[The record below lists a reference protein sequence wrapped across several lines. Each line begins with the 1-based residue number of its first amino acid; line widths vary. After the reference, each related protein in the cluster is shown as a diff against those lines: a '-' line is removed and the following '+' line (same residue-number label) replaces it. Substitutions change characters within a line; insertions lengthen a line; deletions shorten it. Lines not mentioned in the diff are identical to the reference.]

1 MGCLSRIGCLV
12 VVAGA
17 GAVGW
22 WLYGDRLPSELSRAA
37 GKAADKVSD
46 VAGDINA
53 RSGTR
58 PGKNSDSRSDARGD
72 SVERRRPIAWAS
84 ISPANGARAAEIIA
98 PLTKRDGPAYLT
110 LGAGDL
116 AALLSASI
124 ASQLPKS
131 ATDLQLALDENELL
145 LRAAVDVSEI
155 AGDGTLGRV
164 MGMALTGRDSLQF
177 GGTLEP
183 LSPGVVQYRVTSMR
197 VKGFDVPPR
206 FIPSLMGSVRRG
218 KRLPGL
224 ADDAFAIRLPRVI
237 ADLRLANSKL
247 TLYKA
252 ATTP

>member
-22 WLYGDRLPSELSRAA
+22 WLYGDRLPSELTRAA
-37 GKAADKVSD
+37 GKAADKVGD

-53 RSGTR
+53 RSKARTDR
-58 PGKNSDSRSDARGD
+58 KTDAESNARAD
-72 SVERRRPIAWAS
+72 SVDRGRPIAWAS
-84 ISPANGARAAEIIA
+84 LTPTSSARAAEIIA

-124 ASQLPKS
+124 TSQLPKS
-131 ATDLQLALDENELL
+131 ASNVQLALHENELL
-145 LRAAVDVSEI
+145 VRSAVDVSEI

-164 MGMALTGRDSLQF
+164 MGMALTGRDSLQL

-183 LSPGVVQYRVTSMR
+183 LSPGMVQYRVTSMR

-206 FIPSLMGSVRRG
+206 LIPSLMSSVRRG
-218 KRLPGL
+218 KRQPGL

-237 ADLRLANSKL
+237 ADLRIANSKL